1 MHTITQKNGNIF
13 VIQLFGY
20 IILTLL
26 DKYSYIIHKIWVTPP
41 IRWISHLRRLKVR
54 QNVKEVLP
62 WMIIQ
67 FAHVLHVIYS
77 TLLITGYGG
86 KPVEELA
93 SGFKTVLA
101 FQTSVDVAIAALTFT
116 LWKKRDLIA
125 ACFNSTNQLPKRQSE
140 VTFEKRLADKK
151 GVYFFSHLFSSMVI
165 LELVLAP
172 YALSLVI
179 FIFNLDDPVH
189 YFLEL
194 CGLAQ
199 TYWINKLV
207 YTTISTVIQIN
218 RFLSTYTYFFLVI
231 MLANRCLL
239 VQLTILQPPN
249 PEMIPI
255 GLQRSFIGTFDLKLI
270 VYRRLHLIFKY
281 LNEMGSVTHS
291 LMMTIAFLTLAV
303 AGSVV
308 ILGTSYLSIPSHLFP
323 LFPAYVISIL
333 GLLLVALPIGA
344 NIYENSVWFR
354 YAWMKAGGYERKY
367 VRKQLA
373 SCMALK
379 AEVGAMGF
387 IDKSYIMTYSDALL
401 NNIVNVVMYVTET
414 YPKVM

>member
-13 VIQLFGY
+13 GIQLFGY
-20 IILTLL
+20 IILALL
-26 DKYSYIIHKIWVTPP
+26 DRYSYIIHKIWVKVP

-67 FAHVLHVIYS
+67 FAHILHGIYS

-86 KPVEELA
+86 KPAKELA
-93 SGFKTVLA
+93 SGFKIVLT

-151 GVYFFSHLFSSMVI
+151 GAHFFSHLLSTTVA
-165 LELVLAP
+165 LDLTLTP
-172 YALSLVI
+172 YALSFVI
-179 FIFNLDDPVH
+179 FVFNLDDPIH
-189 YFLEL
+189 YLLEL
-194 CGLAQ
+194 LGLPRS
-199 TYWINKLV
+199 YHLNKLLSP
-207 YTTISTVIQIN
+207 IIFTVIQVN
-218 RFLSTYTYFFLVI
+218 RFLSTYIYFFLAI

-249 PEMIPI
+249 AEMIPI
-255 GLQRSFIGTFDLKLI
+255 GRQRSFIGTFDQKLI
-270 VYRRLHLIFKY
+270 VYRRLHLILKY
-281 LNEMGSVTHS
+281 LNEIGSVMHS
-291 LMMTIAFLTLAV
+291 LMMTIAFLSLAV
-303 AGSVV
+303 AGTVV
-308 ILGTSYLSIPSHLFP
+308 ILGTSYLPIPSHLFP
-323 LFPAYVISIL
+323 LFPAYFVSVL
-333 GLLLVALPIGA
+333 GLLLLALPIGA